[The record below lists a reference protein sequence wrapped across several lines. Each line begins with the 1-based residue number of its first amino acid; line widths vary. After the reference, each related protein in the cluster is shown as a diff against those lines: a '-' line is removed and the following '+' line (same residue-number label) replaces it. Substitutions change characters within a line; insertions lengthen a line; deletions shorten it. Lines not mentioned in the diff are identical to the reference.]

1 MNIDWA
7 HFTPWSSL
15 SGGIILGVASALF
28 ILINGRV
35 LGISGIL
42 GGLLPP
48 KAGDTFWRL
57 AFLAGMFAS
66 PWIFNLLAPAELIT
80 IPQIDADLVMLIIAG
95 LLVGIGTRYGSG
107 CTSGHGVCG
116 LSRMSPRSLV
126 ATLSFMAAGFL
137 TVYVVRHLI

>member
-1 MNIDWA
+1 MNIDWT

-42 GGLLPP
+42 GGLLPS
-48 KAGDTFWRL
+48 KAGDTFWRI
-57 AFLAGMFAS
+57 AFLAGMFAA
-66 PWIFNLLAPAELIT
+66 PWVFKALAPSEFIT
-80 IPQIDADLVMLIIAG
+80 TPQIDADTILLVIAG
-95 LLVGIGTRYGSG
+95 LLVGVGTRYGSG

-126 ATLSFMAAGFL
+126 ATVSFMAAGFL
-137 TVYVVRHLI
+137 TVYLARHLF